1 MSETGSTAPAP
12 PGDAPSLLS
21 ILRTALALALF
32 ALAAWDTFGG
42 DVDDA
47 VMRGVFLAGALF
59 YTFLIFAPGRRVR
72 GPVVW
77 SLDVLLALL
86 GAAVALYIAIDFENI
101 FGRAGANTRLDF
113 AVAIAGIILVLE
125 ATRRTAGWP
134 LPLLSIVFLLYPLWY
149 GPLLPGLL
157 RTGTFSLE
165 RVLTLQFLS
174 LEGMLGSALA
184 VTIEFVFLFVVYGA
198 FLLRLG
204 AIEFMDD
211 LARALCGRA
220 RGGSAKIAT
229 VSSLFMGLS
238 SGSAVANVV
247 SQGVFTIPM
256 MRREGYK
263 PAMAGAIEA
272 SASTGGQ
279 IMPPVMGA
287 AAFLMAEYTRIPYS
301 QIIIHA
307 LIPGLLFYF
316 AIWYAVHWE
325 AVRSGMKGV
334 PADQIPSAGKVMRE
348 GGLHFASLAV
358 ITVEMMLG
366 QSMGVAVMHGIAVAI
381 VAALLQKKSRALV
394 TPANLIGAI
403 RDGFHDSISL
413 FTSAACAGIII
424 GVVVQTAFGLKIS
437 SLVIDASMGQLWLA
451 LILCGLVCLIL
462 GMGLPTQIIYL
473 TLAVLVAPAI
483 VKMGV
488 TVAGAHLFIIYY
500 GMLSMVT
507 PPVCFA
513 AFAAAGIAGAGMM
526 QTGWI
531 ATKIS
536 IAGLL
541 APFYFA
547 YHPGVLLIGEPLAI
561 ADGILRAC
569 VGIYAGGV
577 ALGMFVWR
585 EQDILSPLPA
595 ALRAVQMVASG
606 AAAIMLIAPGNMML
620 ASGLALALFAGLVGP
635 LWRTTARRATG

>member
-1 MSETGSTAPAP
+1 MENASEPTTSRQRPLEWIRTG
-12 PGDAPSLLS
+12 
-21 ILRTALALALF
+21 LAVGLF
-32 ALAAWDTFGG
+32 ALSIYDTFTG
-42 DVDDA
+42 DLDDA
-47 VMRGVFLAGALF
+47 VLRSVFLAGALL
-59 YTFLIFAPGRRVR
+59 YTFLLVGPTTRPRGTLMWGIDIF
-72 GPVVW
+72 
-77 SLDVLLALL
+77 LALA
-86 GAAVALYIAIDFENI
+86 GAAAALYIAIDFENV
-101 FGRAGANTRLDF
+101 FARAGANSQLDLI
-113 AVAIAGIILVLE
+113 VALAGIVLVLE
-125 ATRRTAGWP
+125 ATRRTAGLP
-134 LPLLSIVFLLYPLWY
+134 LPLLSLMFLLYPLWY
-149 GPLLPGLL
+149 GPYLPGLL
-157 RTGTFSLE
+157 RTGSFSLE
-165 RVLTLQFLS
+165 RVLTLQYLS
-174 LEGMLGSALA
+174 LEGVLGSALA
-184 VTIEFVFLFVVYGA
+184 VTIEYVFLFVVYGA
-198 FLLRLG
+198 FLSKLG
-204 AIEFMDD
+204 AIEFMDE
-211 LARALCGRA
+211 LSKALCGRA

-229 VSSLFMGLS
+229 VSSLFMGLA

-272 SASTGGQ
+272 AASTGGQ

-301 QIIIHA
+301 QIILHA

-325 AVRSGMKGV
+325 AVRSGMQGV
-334 PADQIPSAGKVMRE
+334 PADQIPKAGTVMRE
-348 GGLHFASLAV
+348 GGLHGVSLLV
-358 ITVEMMLG
+358 ITGEMLFG
-366 QSMGVAVMHGIAVAI
+366 QSMGIAVLHGIVVAI
-381 VAALLQKKSRALV
+381 LAALLQEKSRANV
-394 TPANLIGAI
+394 TFSNLLGAV
-403 RDGFHDSISL
+403 REGLQDSISL
-413 FTSAACAGIII
+413 FTSSACAGIII

-437 SLVIDASMGQLWLA
+437 SLVSDASFGHLWLA
-451 LILCGLVCLIL
+451 LILCGIVCLIL

-526 QTGWI
+526 QTGWL

-541 APFYFA
+541 APFYFS
-547 YHPGVLLIGEPLAI
+547 YHPGILLIGEPL
-561 ADGILRAC
+561 GIVEGVLRAV

-577 ALGMFVWR
+577 ALGMFVYR
-585 EQDILSPLPA
+585 EQDIHA
-595 ALRAVQMVASG
+595 APPWPLRAIQAVASG
-606 AAAIMLIAPGNMML
+606 IASVVLIAPGHAML
-620 ASGLALALFAGLVGP
+620 ATGLALVAIAAVIGP
-635 LWRTTARRATG
+635 AWRSRAQHAAPL